1 MIRQKSL
8 GTLTEMSTPWQANV
22 MIRYTFVTIRDDP
35 KKTVDNQKKIRR
47 ERDDSAATHAP
58 IRLPACVA

>member
-1 MIRQKSL
+1 
-8 GTLTEMSTPWQANV
+8 

-47 ERDDSAATHAP
+47 EDEGIAPTLAP
-58 IRLPACVA
+58 IRVVTYYPIGISPV